1 MLPHVES
8 SPADQLDLDA
18 LATRMG
24 RENLERRLHRQQLH
38 IAGKA
43 WHGKGLFRFE
53 HRVNFPKLVST
64 AFKCVGLYGR
74 GYRNYL
80 AIRVVENV
88 VSLPGLPSAFDGLRV
103 LQIADLHTDLD
114 DALPGAVIA
123 RLQGLQYDLCVN
135 TGDFRNRTRD
145 STHASMAATRRIYDH
160 IHGPCY
166 GIFGNHDFIE
176 KVPDLEAMGIR
187 LLLNES
193 VSIERDGQQLWL
205 SGIDDA
211 HFYGSHD
218 IARARAAVPEGA
230 FAIMLSHTPETY
242 REVAAAGYRFMLSG
256 HTHGGQICLPG
267 GRIISGHCEAPHA
280 MWRGP
285 WHYGELQGYTSPG
298 TGSGSSPLRF
308 NCPPELTV
316 HVLRKPPE

>member
-1 MLPHVES
+1 
-8 SPADQLDLDA
+8 
-18 LATRMG
+18 MG
-24 RENLERRLHRQQLH
+24 KANLHKRLERQQLH
-38 IAGKA
+38 IAGQA

-53 HRVNFPKLVST
+53 HRVDFPRLVSLF
-64 AFKCVGLYGR
+64 FKCMGLYGR

-80 AIRVVENV
+80 DIRVVENV
-88 VSLPGLPSAFDGLRV
+88 VALPGLPPTFDGLRV

-114 DALPGAVIA
+114 DALPDAVIA
-123 RLQGLQYDLCVN
+123 RLQGLDYDLCIN

-145 STHASMAATRRIYDH
+145 SLHASMAATRVIYEH
-160 IHGPCY
+160 IHGPKY
-166 GIFGNHDFIE
+166 GIFGNHDFLE

-193 VSIERDGQQLWL
+193 VPIEKDGQQLWL

-211 HFYGSHD
+211 HFYESHD
-218 IARARAAVPEGA
+218 IARARSQVPDSA
-230 FAIMLSHTPETY
+230 FAIMLSHTPQTY
-242 REVAAAGYRFMLSG
+242 REVEAAGYRFMLSG

-267 GRIISGHCEAPHA
+267 GHIISGHCPTPRP

-285 WHYGELQGYTSPG
+285 WQYGQLKGYTSPG

-316 HVLRKPPE
+316 HVLRCEI